1 MPKAKLEEAIE
12 LMKEEQRKIAMI
24 NAQARIMQQS
34 ANQFLNEDVDAQ
46 ASQMSEAQ
54 KQAEYAAA
62 MQETEAERE
71 GIDEEREEVGE
82 EE

>member
-1 MPKAKLEEAIE
+1 
-12 LMKEEQRKIAMI
+12 MKEEQRKIAAI
-24 NAQARIMQQS
+24 NAEARIMQQR

-54 KQAEYAAA
+54 QQAEYEAA

-71 GIDEEREEVGE
+71 GIDEEREATAEEREEVDN
-82 EE
+82 